1 MAKTFFI
8 ALGPKSNGFY
18 DQITGITVARGEKV
32 EITER
37 QKETRKI
44 SMALNAGQ
52 LILVQPDTKV
62 ETFSEAD
69 AKKLDKKI
77 REKVGKGVT
86 LDKICQNISME
97 QAKSLADLHE
107 LEVNDK
113 DTVQTIIEA
122 VIADYDAE

>member
-1 MAKTFFI
+1 MAKTYFI
-8 ALGPKSNGFY
+8 TLGPKSNGFY

-37 QKETRKI
+37 QKETRKV

-52 LILVQPDTKV
+52 LQIVQPDTKV

-107 LEVNDK
+107 LEINDK
-113 DTVQTIIEA
+113 DTVQTIMEA
-122 VIADYDAE
+122 VITDYDA